1 MFYLPYK
8 QRSVISRQRGAAL
21 IVALLVFAIAS
32 ALMVGLQRDFTLQ
45 LQRGSNSFLQE
56 QAWVY
61 LEGAENLAAMGLRL
75 DAAQDTTSDSPR
87 DDLTELWAQEAT
99 PYPLD
104 EQGWLLGSLEDL
116 EGRFNLNGLVA
127 GETAASDGESSALG
141 TSNPSASNPSA
152 SNLGAPKLSVQQK
165 QFIRLLQ
172 TLEDV
177 EISVS
182 EARVLTDAVID
193 FIDQN
198 DAPRPDG
205 AEAEAYRNLTP
216 AYRPSNRPL
225 ASVSELRAVK
235 GFTPEIYRALV
246 PWVSVWPSEPSELNI
261 HTAPITL
268 LRTLNTDD
276 QLEPLPLFDAQRL
289 SDLRSAGEFSDLD
302 TFLADPVFSGGVTDE
317 LRTILGETSDWFL
330 LRAQVEIAGREQ
342 RLYSVLER
350 DGQRVVSRYRSLG
363 EL

>member
-1 MFYLPYK
+1 MFCLPYK
-8 QRSVISRQRGAAL
+8 QRAVIARQRGAAL

-75 DAAQDTTSDSPR
+75 DAAQDSASDSPR

-127 GETAASDGESSALG
+127 GEAAVSEGERESSALG
-141 TSNPSASNPSA
+141 S
-152 SNLGAPKLSVQQK
+152 SNLGASKLSVQQK

-177 EISVS
+177 EIGVS
-182 EARVLTDAVID
+182 EARALTDAVID
-193 FIDQN
+193 FIDRN
-198 DAPRPDG
+198 DVPRPDG
-205 AEAEAYRNLTP
+205 AEAEAYRNLMP
-216 AYRPSNRPL
+216 AYRPSNRSL

-235 GFTPEIYRALV
+235 GFTPEIYQALA
-246 PWVSVWPSEPSELNI
+246 PWVSVWPSDSSKLNI

-268 LRTLNTDD
+268 LRSLNTDD

-289 SDLRSAGEFSDLD
+289 SELRSAGEFSDLD
-302 TFLADPVFSGGVTDE
+302 TFLADPAFSGGVTDE

-350 DGQRVVSRYRSLG
+350 DGQMVVSRYRSLG

>member
-1 MFYLPYK
+1 MFCLPYK
-8 QRSVISRQRGAAL
+8 QRAVIARQRGAAL

-75 DAAQDTTSDSPR
+75 DAAQDSASDSPR

-127 GETAASDGESSALG
+127 GEAAVSEGERDSSALG
-141 TSNPSASNPSA
+141 SSNLSAS
-152 SNLGAPKLSVQQK
+152 KLSVQQK

-177 EISVS
+177 EIGVS
-182 EARVLTDAVID
+182 EARALTDAVID
-193 FIDQN
+193 FIDRN
-198 DAPRPDG
+198 DVPRPDG
-205 AEAEAYRNLTP
+205 AEAEAYRNLMP
-216 AYRPSNRPL
+216 AYRPSNRSL

-235 GFTPEIYRALV
+235 GFTPEIYQALA
-246 PWVSVWPSEPSELNI
+246 PWVSVWPSDSSKLNI

-268 LRTLNTDD
+268 LRSLNTDD

-289 SDLRSAGEFSDLD
+289 SELRSAGEFSDLD
-302 TFLADPVFSGGVTDE
+302 TFLADPAFSGGVSDE

-330 LRAQVEIAGREQ
+330 LRAQVEIAGREL

>member
-75 DAAQDTTSDSPR
+75 DAAQDTASDYPR

-127 GETAASDGESSALG
+127 GETTASGGESSALG
-141 TSNPSASNPSA
+141 SSNSSAST
-152 SNLGAPKLSVQQK
+152 LGAPKLSVQQK

-246 PWVSVWPSEPSELNI
+246 PWVSVWPSESSELNI

>member
-1 MFYLPYK
+1 MFCLPYK
-8 QRSVISRQRGAAL
+8 QRAVIARQRGAAL

-75 DAAQDTTSDSPR
+75 DAAQDSASDSPR

-127 GETAASDGESSALG
+127 GEAAVSEGERDSSALG
-141 TSNPSASNPSA
+141 SSNLSAS
-152 SNLGAPKLSVQQK
+152 KLSVQQK

-177 EISVS
+177 EIGVS
-182 EARVLTDAVID
+182 EARALTDAVID
-193 FIDQN
+193 FIDRN
-198 DAPRPDG
+198 DVPRPDG
-205 AEAEAYRNLTP
+205 AEAEAYRNLMP
-216 AYRPSNRPL
+216 AYRPSNRSL

-235 GFTPEIYRALV
+235 GFTPEIYQALA
-246 PWVSVWPSEPSELNI
+246 PWVSVWPSDSSKLNI

-268 LRTLNTDD
+268 LRSLNTDD

-289 SDLRSAGEFSDLD
+289 SELRSAGEFSDLD
-302 TFLADPVFSGGVTDE
+302 TFLADPAFSGGVTDE

-350 DGQRVVSRYRSLG
+350 DGQMVVSRYRSLG

>member
-1 MFYLPYK
+1 MFCLPYK
-8 QRSVISRQRGAAL
+8 QREVIARQRGAAL

-75 DAAQDTTSDSPR
+75 DAAQDSASDSPR

-127 GETAASDGESSALG
+127 GEAAVSEGERDSSALG
-141 TSNPSASNPSA
+141 SSNLSAS
-152 SNLGAPKLSVQQK
+152 KLSVQQK

-177 EISVS
+177 EIGVS
-182 EARVLTDAVID
+182 EARALTDAVID
-193 FIDQN
+193 FIDRN
-198 DAPRPDG
+198 DVPRPDG
-205 AEAEAYRNLTP
+205 AEAEAYRNLMP
-216 AYRPSNRPL
+216 AYRPSNRSL

-235 GFTPEIYRALV
+235 GFTPEIYQALA
-246 PWVSVWPSEPSELNI
+246 PWVSVWPSDSSKLNI

-268 LRTLNTDD
+268 LRSLNTDD

-289 SDLRSAGEFSDLD
+289 SELRSAGEFSDLD
-302 TFLADPVFSGGVTDE
+302 TFLADPAFSGGVSDE

-330 LRAQVEIAGREQ
+330 LRAQVEIAGREL

>member
-8 QRSVISRQRGAAL
+8 QRAVIARQRGAAL

-75 DAAQDTTSDSPR
+75 DAAQDSASDSPR

-127 GETAASDGESSALG
+127 GEAAVSEGERDSSALG
-141 TSNPSASNPSA
+141 SSNPSASNIGA
-152 SNLGAPKLSVQQK
+152 SKLSVQQK

-177 EISVS
+177 EIGVS
-182 EARVLTDAVID
+182 EARALTDAVID
-193 FIDQN
+193 FIDRN
-198 DAPRPDG
+198 DVPRPDG
-205 AEAEAYRNLTP
+205 AEAEAYRNLMP
-216 AYRPSNRPL
+216 AYRPSNRSL

-235 GFTPEIYRALV
+235 GFTPEIYQALA
-246 PWVSVWPSEPSELNI
+246 PWVSVWPSDSSKLNI
-261 HTAPITL
+261 HTAPVTL
-268 LRTLNTDD
+268 LRSLNTDD

-289 SDLRSAGEFSDLD
+289 SELRSAGEFSDLD
-302 TFLADPVFSGGVTDE
+302 TFLADPAFSGGVTDE

>member
-127 GETAASDGESSALG
+127 GESSALG
-141 TSNPSASNPSA
+141 SSNPSAST
-152 SNLGAPKLSVQQK
+152 LGAPKLSVQQK

-350 DGQRVVSRYRSLG
+350 DGQRVVSRFRSLG